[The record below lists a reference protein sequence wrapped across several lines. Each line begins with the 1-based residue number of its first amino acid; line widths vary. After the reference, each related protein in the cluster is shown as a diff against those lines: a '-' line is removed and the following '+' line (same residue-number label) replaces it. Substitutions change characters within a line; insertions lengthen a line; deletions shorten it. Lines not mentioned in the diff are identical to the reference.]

1 MAGTSMKDIRLRI
14 KSVRSTMQITKAM
27 QLVASSKLRQARMR
41 MEASRPYL
49 EIARDTIADIAR
61 HNTGCES
68 PFLKGRE
75 VKKRCLVVVAGDRGL
90 AGSYNANV
98 FKLIR
103 SECEDLPYCTL
114 TIGRKAQEYFSYQGA
129 EVLPFGA
136 PKAEGLGMDD
146 CRRMAGEL
154 IERFEAG
161 EIDEV
166 ELVYTRFVSVLTQD
180 AKRTR
185 LIPVALEG
193 EQSAS
198 KARQMIFE
206 PEPETLLRRAMP
218 DFLAGMIYAA
228 VCDSVASEQAARRVA
243 MDAATKNAGEMID
256 DLNLRYNRARQA
268 SITQE
273 LTEIIA
279 GAESENEEI

>member
-41 MEASRPYL
+41 MESSRPYL
-49 EIARDTIADIAR
+49 EIARDTVEDIAR

-68 PFLKGRE
+68 PYLNARPL
-75 VKKRCLVVVAGDRGL
+75 KKRCIVAVAGDRGL

-98 FKLIR
+98 FKCIR
-103 SECEDLPYCTL
+103 GMADDVPACILP
-114 TIGRKAQEYFSYQGA
+114 IGRKAVEYFSYQNA
-129 EVLPFGA
+129 EVLPLGA
-136 PKAEGLGMDD
+136 ERAEGLDMEA
-146 CRRMAGEL
+146 CRRMAHGL
-154 IERFEAG
+154 IEGFEAG
-161 EIDEV
+161 NFDEV
-166 ELVYTRFVSVLTQD
+166 DLAYTRFVSVLAQQ
-180 AKRTR
+180 AQWQR
-185 LIPVALEG
+185 LIPVSG
-193 EQSAS
+193 EAAQ
-198 KARQMIFE
+198 KTGRQMLFE
-206 PEPETLLRRAMP
+206 PEAESLIRMAMP
-218 DFLAGMIYAA
+218 DYLAGMIYAA

-243 MDAATKNAGEMID
+243 MDAATKNASDMID

>member
-27 QLVASSKLRQARMR
+27 QLVASSKLRQARAR

-49 EIARDTIADIAR
+49 EIARDTIEDIAA
-61 HNTGCES
+61 HNTGCNS
-68 PFLKGRE
+68 PFLNGRP
-75 VKKRCLVVVAGDRGL
+75 VRRRCLVVVAGDRGL

-103 SECEDLPYCTL
+103 NEQSDAEYCVL
-114 TIGRKAQEYFSYQGA
+114 TIGRKAREYFAYQGA
-129 EVLPFGA
+129 DILDFGA
-136 PKAEGLGMDD
+136 EKAEGLGMEE
-146 CRRMAGEL
+146 CRRMAEGL
-154 IERFEAG
+154 IARFDAG

-166 ELVYTRFVSVLTQD
+166 ELVYTSFVSILNQQVRSQ
-180 AKRTR
+180 R
-185 LIPVALEG
+185 LLPISMEARK
-193 EQSAS
+193 SS
-198 KARQMIFE
+198 ARQMIFE
-206 PEPETLLRRAMP
+206 PGPEALIRRAMP
-218 DFLAGMIYAA
+218 DYLAGMIYAA

-243 MDAATKNAGEMID
+243 MDAASKNASEMID

-273 LTEIIA
+273 LTEIVA